1 MLAAGIGWLCV
12 HQDSIRQRQHGY
24 SVHRLSVQQGA
35 SIRSF
40 GSRGMPRTG
49 GRIQAVLDYVTAQ
62 WNERT
67 TNHKAPATSTSLDQ
81 WEKGGGAPKSAK
93 KIHREDQ
100 RRPHILHRVR
110 SSLHTDFSFALLIY
124 LYSVTS
130 RASTGTCVATR
141 AGSRCQVAKM
151 LGEPEFHQVTRFVR
165 AWDSNH

>member
-81 WEKGGGAPKSAK
+81 WEKGWGG
-93 KIHREDQ
+93 
-100 RRPHILHRVR
+100 
-110 SSLHTDFSFALLIY
+110 
-124 LYSVTS
+124 
-130 RASTGTCVATR
+130 GTQI
-141 AGSRCQVAKM
+141 G
-151 LGEPEFHQVTRFVR
+151 
-165 AWDSNH
+165 